1 MREVEVLKGAGNG
14 ICQVPW
20 TDLSVSACLRIAGQQ
35 DRLWL
40 SLGLGMR
47 TEQVKYPIHHAIGG
61 DNTKTNG
68 DEYSKRKHSR
78 HQ

>member
-1 MREVEVLKGAGNG
+1 MGGLNGAGNG
-14 ICQVPW
+14 IRQVPW
-20 TDLSVSACLRIAGQQ
+20 TEFSVRACLRIACQQ

-47 TEQVKYPIHHAIGG
+47 TKQVKDPVHHPIGG

-68 DEYSKRKHSR
+68 NEYSKRKHS
-78 HQ
+78 